1 MMMDRK
7 ALETLDFPKILAQL
21 AEHTTFSAGRELALA
36 LTPTDDLREAQ
47 RRQEETAEARRLLVE
62 GSKVHLGGVHDVRP
76 YLVRA
81 TRGAPLQPHELLEIR
96 STLLSARS
104 LKQTLTRAASHFPHL
119 ADIAARME
127 PCPHVAAEI
136 HRCIDNR
143 GEVRDGASPELSR
156 IRRELREA
164 HERLLSKLQ
173 KMVTAPANAAFLQE
187 PLVTQRHGR
196 YVIPVKAE
204 FKGRIPGLVHDQSAS
219 GATLF
224 IEPLA
229 TVELG
234 NRWRECQLEE
244 EREVRRIL
252 TELSE
257 LIGDE
262 APYIRR
268 TVEALAELDLAF
280 AKAKYA
286 EAINGVQPKLVGFRR
301 HGLKATGSK
310 VSGSKVTSSKVEP
323 SNLRTLEPGT
333 LNPETITH
341 PGTTLDLRAAR
352 HPLLDPA
359 TVVPIDVHLSPDYFV
374 LVITGPNT
382 GGKTVTLKT
391 VGLLA
396 LMAQAGLA
404 IPAAEGSALSVFDG
418 IYADIGDEQSIEQSL
433 STFSSH
439 MTNIVNILRQATP
452 RSLVLLDELGAGTD
466 PEEGSALARALL
478 SYLVERGITT
488 FVATHYSELKVYAHA
503 TPGVENA
510 CVEFDIETLAPTFEL
525 SIGLPGRS
533 NALAIARRLGLR
545 EDILAEAESLV
556 RPESLEAESLLEEIR
571 RARQAARQA
580 QIEAETALRR
590 VQAMELELRHR
601 LSRIEEA
608 RRAVLNE
615 ARAEA
620 QELLEQVREEVA
632 RVRAR
637 LARTGDLHA
646 KWLAEAEAELA
657 RRARETT
664 PLEPEVVPPSAPDE
678 PFKVGERV
686 WIPSLQTG
694 GEIIAL
700 DEAEGEAEL
709 RIGAFRLELPLSR
722 LRKLEAKG
730 REPAIERARETA
742 VHPSPGVEL
751 DLRGLR
757 VEEMLPRL
765 ERYLDEAY
773 LAGLPWVRIIHGKGT
788 GRLREAVQEAL
799 RRHPYVAEQRLGEE
813 GEGGEGVTVA
823 TLVSG

>member
-1 MMMDRK
+1 MDRK

-21 AEHTTFSAGRELALA
+21 AEHTSFSAGRELALA

-81 TRGAPLQPHELLEIR
+81 TRGAPLQPDELLEIR
-96 STLLSARS
+96 STLLRARS
-104 LKQTLTRAASHFPHL
+104 LKQTLTRAASHFPRL

-136 HRCIDNR
+136 NRCIDDR
-143 GEVRDGASPELSR
+143 GEVRDSASPELSR

-164 HERLLSKLQ
+164 HQRLLSKLQ

-196 YVIPVKAE
+196 YVIPLKAE

-301 HGLKATGSK
+301 HGLKVAGSK
-310 VSGSKVTSSKVEP
+310 VER
-323 SNLRTLEPGT
+323 SNLGTLEPG
-333 LNPETITH
+333 TITH

-391 VGLLA
+391 IGLLA

-439 MTNIVNILRQATP
+439 MTNIIHILRQATP

-478 SYLVERGITT
+478 SYLVERSITT

-503 TPGVENA
+503 TPGVENG

-556 RPESLEAESLLEEIR
+556 RPEALEAESLLEEIR
-571 RARQAARQA
+571 RARQGARQA
-580 QIEAETALRR
+580 QIEAEAALRR
-590 VQAMELELRHR
+590 VQTMEMELRHR
-601 LSRIEEA
+601 LSQIEAA

-620 QELLEQVREEVA
+620 QELLEAAREEVA

-646 KWLAEAEAELA
+646 TWLAEAEAELS
-657 RRARETT
+657 RRAREAT
-664 PLEPEVVPPSAPDE
+664 PLEPEVAPPSAPAE
-678 PFKVGERV
+678 PFREGERV
-686 WIPSLQTG
+686 WIPSLQTR
-694 GEIIAL
+694 GEILSL
-700 DEAEGEAEL
+700 DEAEGEAEV

-722 LRKLEAKG
+722 LRKLEVEG
-730 REPAIERARETA
+730 REMATERASETA
-742 VHPSPGVEL
+742 FHPSPGVEL

-765 ERYLDEAY
+765 EKYLDEAY

-799 RRHPYVAEQRLGEE
+799 KRHPYVIEQRLGEE

-823 TLVSG
+823 TLKSG